1 MVESCSEVS
10 DLMVELLCKGGC
22 SDKECAESDGM
33 DGGPWSHSKLMDCIR
48 KGFKVAAVAIHRV
61 DDEDNE
67 HYEEITI
74 GEVSEHGRWTQT
86 VTKIEILRRK
96 RT

>member
-1 MVESCSEVS
+1 MDSSVDVS

-48 KGFKVAAVAIHRV
+48 RHFRKHKKIFMECLTSCPHKYTH
-61 DDEDNE
+61 
-67 HYEEITI
+67 EEIME
-74 GEVSEHGRWTQT
+74 GMCAEYCDT
-86 VTKIEILRRK
+86 VVEAHQL
-96 RT
+96 